1 MTLGSADYALLDQDS
16 YRSRSL
22 HELVHMGDFDYTIA
36 GYADNPRTGFQ
47 ATAYEHINPD
57 GSHELVLAYR
67 GTETGEGRRVD
78 EGLDV
83 CVDAGM
89 VMAGLNA
96 QTPDAMAFTKRVL
109 AKAKL
114 EAERGHYE
122 LNVTVTGHSLG
133 GTLAQMMAYEY
144 GLRGETF
151 NAYGAAGLMPA
162 IPEGGHQVINHVRA
176 TDVVSAAS
184 PHFGEV
190 RIYATA
196 QDVDALGRAGYT
208 DIPLLNMLPSTHAPW
223 LGKVQADAHG
233 IANFVPDP
241 ARDGESLLAPANA
254 ARYREHAIMI
264 QAYRGD
270 IGHARAATSLLAGA
284 AAQPLVNTLAF
295 GLGEGQRAVR
305 AARHVGHGIA
315 QGLHE
320 LEQRGEAIVDG
331 VAGRFAAF
339 SARLDRMLAAAGAG
353 DWDRFRDD
361 TQALASSER
370 GQALRAHATGM
381 IDQQWQPLGPAPT
394 QPVPDAAGPAW
405 GR

>member
-1 MTLGSADYALLDQDS
+1 EGHIEANGVTYRILAYRDS
-16 YRSRSL
+16 P
-22 HELVHMGDFDYTIA
+22 H
-36 GYADNPRTGFQ
+36 TGFQ
-47 ATAYEHINPD
+47 ATAYERLD
-57 GSHELVLAYR
+57 THEIVIAYR
-67 GTETGEGRRVD
+67 GTEIGGDRRAD
-78 EGLDV
+78 GLHD
-83 CVDAGM
+83 CLVDAGM
-89 VMAGLNA
+89 VVAGLNA
-96 QTPDAMAFTKRVL
+96 QSPGAMAFTREVI
-109 AKAKL
+109 
-114 EAERGHYE
+114 EQAERNAE
-122 LNVTVTGHSLG
+122 LGGYPLRITVTGHSLG

-151 NAYGAAGLMPA
+151 NAYGAAGLMPG

-254 ARYREHAIMI
+254 ARYREHAVMI

-270 IGHARAATSLLAGA
+270 IGHARAATSLLAKA
-284 AAQPLVNTLAF
+284 AAQPFVNTLAV

-315 QGLHE
+315 HGLHE
-320 LEQRGEAIVDG
+320 LEQRGEAIADG
-331 VAGRFAAF
+331 ITERFAAF
-339 SARLDRMLAAAGAG
+339 SARLDRMLAAADAG
-353 DWDRFRDD
+353 DWDRFRGD

-370 GQALRAHATGM
+370 GQTLRAHAIWM
-381 IDQQWQPLGPAPT
+381 IDQQWQPLVTAPT
-394 QPVPDAAGPAW
+394 QPVPDAAGPAR